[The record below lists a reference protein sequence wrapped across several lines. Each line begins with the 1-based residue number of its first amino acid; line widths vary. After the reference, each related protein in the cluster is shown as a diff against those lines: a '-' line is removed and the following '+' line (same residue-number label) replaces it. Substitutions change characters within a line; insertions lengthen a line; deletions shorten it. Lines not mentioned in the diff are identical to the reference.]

1 MRTAATWPNARRAGW
16 AELPAEYRVG
26 RVKRFTRPAPGAG
39 VPLRWTGGDVLAT
52 AAYSIPKAGAPFT
65 EPVSPSWPGLA
76 AGVLDLV
83 REAVLVLGRDA
94 RPLGMNRAARA
105 LLLEGDGLALS
116 SRGLVASTPC
126 ATAALLRRIERA
138 ALGES
143 SRVEVP
149 RAAREPLALRGEPY
163 PEHKSAAAAVVFAV
177 DHGCCALRSPA
188 LRARYGLT
196 PTESSVASRLAAGA
210 GLEQIGRELEISINT
225 VRGHLKAIFGKTR
238 THRQAELVCKLLSE
252 L

>member
-1 MRTAATWPNARRAGW
+1 
-16 AELPAEYRVG
+16 
-26 RVKRFTRPAPGAG
+26 
-39 VPLRWTGGDVLAT
+39 
-52 AAYSIPKAGAPFT
+52 
-65 EPVSPSWPGLA
+65 
-76 AGVLDLV
+76 V

-138 ALGES
+138 AHGES

-149 RAAREPLALRGEPY
+149 RAAREPLALRVEPH
-163 PEHKSAAAAVVFAV
+163 PEHKSAAAVVFAV